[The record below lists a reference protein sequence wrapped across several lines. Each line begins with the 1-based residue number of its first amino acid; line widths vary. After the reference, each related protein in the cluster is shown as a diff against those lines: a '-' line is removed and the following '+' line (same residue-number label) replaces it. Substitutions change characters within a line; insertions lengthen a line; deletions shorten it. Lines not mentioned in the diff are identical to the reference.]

1 MEKWFVINKGADF
14 EKLGKEFGI
23 SPVTARLIRNR
34 EVIGEAAF
42 ERYLNGSLKDLYDPH
57 LLKDADR
64 LTDILK
70 VKIEEQKPI
79 RIIGDYD
86 IDGVMS
92 TYILYRGIQHC
103 GGNVSTQ
110 IPDRMKDGY
119 GINENL
125 IDQAKRDG
133 MDTILTCDNGI
144 AAISEI
150 AHAKELGMT
159 VLVTDHHEI
168 PYTEENGEKQ
178 FLRSNADAIVNPKQ
192 QECAYPF
199 KELCGAAVAW
209 KVLQVLYEKM
219 GFALE
224 ETYEFLENVA
234 FATVG
239 DVMDLTD
246 ENRILVKEGLNR
258 IHRTKNPGM
267 RALIFQNHLE
277 PEQINAYHFGFV
289 LGPCINA
296 SGRLDT
302 AKLSLSLFL
311 QGEEEA
317 AKTARELVELNQQRK
332 DMTADGVE
340 EAKRVVE
347 EHYMSDKVL
356 VIYLP
361 QVHES
366 LAGII
371 AGRIRE
377 AYHKPVF
384 VLTKAEEGVKGS
396 GRSIEEYSMYEELC
410 KCREL
415 LEKFGGHPMAGSE
428 RIGFANSKAGLLE
441 NAYYILAPAPQVPA
455 AKIAEFQGLVTSMGA
470 IPLQVESQ
478 KHDYVTAA
486 VSHLPH
492 IVAAAL
498 VHLVQDHDDAQG
510 LMKSIAAGGFKDI
523 TRIASSSPVMWE
535 QICMTNTVNIS
546 RLLQDY
552 IDALGVV
559 QKELQEHDSASLYT
573 FFDGARAYRDSFID
587 AGSGPIKKDYS
598 IRLDIPDEAGSIA
611 AVSTLLA
618 LNNIS
623 IKNIGIVHNREAQE
637 GVLRI
642 EFYEEDSITKA
653 IQLLNRR
660 GYVTHI

>member
-92 TYILYRGIQHC
+92 TYILYRGIKHC

-168 PYTEENGEKQ
+168 PYMEENGEKQ
-178 FLRSNADAIVNPKQ
+178 FLRSNADAVVNPKQ
-192 QECAYPF
+192 RECAYPF

-246 ENRILVKEGLNR
+246 ENRILVKEGLKR
-258 IHRTKNPGM
+258 IRHTKNPGM

-277 PEQINAYHFGFV
+277 PEQVNAYHFGFV

-377 AYHKPVF
+377 ACHKPTF
-384 VLTKAEEGVKGS
+384 VLTKSEDGVKGS
-396 GRSIEEYSMYEELC
+396 GRSIEAYSMYEELC
-410 KCREL
+410 KCQEL
-415 LEKFGGHPMAGSE
+415 FTKFGGHPMA
-428 RIGFANSKAGLLE
+428 AGLSLPE
-441 NAYYILAPAPQVPA
+441 ANVEIFREKINACCGLTEEDFIP
-455 AKIAEFQGLVTSMGA
+455 KIKIDIPMPVDYPD
-470 IPLQVESQ
+470 IPLVNELLLLEPFGKANVKPQFAD
-478 KHDYVTAA
+478 KNLGIDRA
-486 VSHLPH
+486 VVVGKNQNVLK
-492 IVAAAL
+492 L
-498 VHLVQDHDDAQG
+498 TLKTERG
-510 LMKSIAAGGFKDI
+510 KSISAVYFGDVEEFREYYGRKYGENEVQQAFLGRTNGI
-523 TRIASSSPVMWE
+523 RMSVVYYPEINRYQGNESI
-535 QICMTNTVNIS
+535 QIV
-546 RLLQDY
+546 
-552 IDALGVV
+552 
-559 QKELQEHDSASLYT
+559 
-573 FFDGARAYRDSFID
+573 
-587 AGSGPIKKDYS
+587 
-598 IRLDIPDEAGSIA
+598 
-611 AVSTLLA
+611 
-618 LNNIS
+618 
-623 IKNIGIVHNREAQE
+623 IKNYQ
-637 GVLRI
+637 
-642 EFYEEDSITKA
+642 
-653 IQLLNRR
+653 
-660 GYVTHI
+660 